1 MNGWMYSRL
10 CVRKDG
16 WIIGYGAIIWLN
28 VRAISRQVLYT
39 LRPIH
44 PLALSDDSYTFCHNE
59 ADLRR
64 PPPLSRLGTGTVR
77 MLTIAMPMVVVFI
90 YAK

>member
-1 MNGWMYSRL
+1 MGGRIDYTDRKTDERMDVQPVACAERWM
-10 CVRKDG
+10 DN
-16 WIIGYGAIIWLN
+16 WIRAIIWLN

-59 ADLRR
+59 AD
-64 PPPLSRLGTGTVR
+64 
-77 MLTIAMPMVVVFI
+77 
-90 YAK
+90 